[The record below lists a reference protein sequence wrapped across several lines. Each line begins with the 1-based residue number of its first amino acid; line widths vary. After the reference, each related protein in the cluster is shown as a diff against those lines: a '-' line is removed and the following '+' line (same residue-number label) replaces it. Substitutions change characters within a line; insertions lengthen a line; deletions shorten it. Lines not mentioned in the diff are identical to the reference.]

1 MKRVRWQALAVA
13 ALLVSA
19 SVAGHVA
26 RPTIHLADQQAKLD
40 LEQLFPK
47 KFGAWAEDTSMPVGI
62 VSPDLQAKL
71 NELYAQVLSRTYV
84 NEHGMR
90 IMLSVA
96 YGGDQSDATRAHRP
110 DVCYP
115 AQGFDILSRR
125 YDAVAL
131 DHAQLPVRRMV
142 AKLGS
147 RIEPVTFW
155 FAVGE
160 YTAASGQD
168 QKLAQMRYGLRG
180 IIPDGMLVRVSS
192 IGADEAAA
200 FAMQDRFISELKAG
214 MAPGLAPRVYG
225 SKLTH

>member
-96 YGGDQSDATRAHRP
+96 YGGDQSDATRA
-110 DVCYP
+110 
-115 AQGFDILSRR
+115 RR

>member
-1 MKRVRWQALAVA
+1 MTRVRWQALAVA

-19 SVAGHVA
+19 AVAGHVG
-26 RPTIHLADQQAKLD
+26 RPSIHLAEQHAKVELG
-40 LEQLFPK
+40 QLFPS
-47 KFGAWAEDTSMPVGI
+47 KFGSWTEDTSLPVGI
-62 VSPDLQAKL
+62 VSPDLQAMLDK
-71 NELYAQVLSRTYV
+71 LYAQTLSRTYI
-84 NEHGMR
+84 NHHGQR

-125 YDAVAL
+125 YDAVTLGPAE
-131 DHAQLPVRRMV
+131 LPVRRMV
-142 AKLGS
+142 AKLGA

-160 YTAASGQD
+160 YTAASGQE

-192 IGADEAAA
+192 IGADEQAAYA
-200 FAMQDRFISELKAG
+200 LQDNFIAELKAG